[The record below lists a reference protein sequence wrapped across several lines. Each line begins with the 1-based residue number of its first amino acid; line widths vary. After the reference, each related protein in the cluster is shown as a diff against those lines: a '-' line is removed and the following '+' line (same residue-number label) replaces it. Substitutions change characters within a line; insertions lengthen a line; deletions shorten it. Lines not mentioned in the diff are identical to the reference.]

1 MPDPARLPLPYLPA
15 SRTPSMTASARG
27 AAKGEDGA
35 SEMPL
40 ALCAAILLLFA
51 FAIRAPVFGNPVVS
65 VDETFYLLVGDRILH
80 GALPFADLWDRK
92 PVGLFLIYAAIRL
105 LGGEGVLQYQM
116 VATLFAAATAGMIAV
131 VAATFATRAG
141 AVCAGLVYLAFL
153 GAFEGV
159 GGQSPVFYNLF
170 VVLAAWVTLRAR
182 GRPPG
187 ARLALGC
194 GAMLLAGMAIQ
205 TKYTAVFEGMFLGC
219 VLLWQGWRA
228 GTRPAMLVAQGA
240 AWIACGLLPTAA
252 ALAFYVLR
260 GQGEAFLYAN
270 FLSVFERSTYGE
282 GSVLIRLGP
291 IVLLLLPLLLV
302 AALSRWPRRLMRPG
316 GGQDAMA
323 AQDFV
328 MAWSLAALS
337 GFLAFGTYYTHYAL
351 PLLVPLSAMAA
362 PAFGAWQQTGLQLGR
377 GARAP
382 RVPAALL
389 VGLFGLVASFVLV
402 TKHVRQRGDGTEIR
416 KIVSFIRPRLS
427 GCLYVFD
434 GEPMLYHL
442 TGSCIPTRYAFP
454 SHLSDQKE
462 AGAIGVDQVTEI
474 HRIFATH
481 PGIVVTWEGMQP
493 RNSADS
499 VAAVQ
504 DELGRH
510 YRKVLEVPVGRHM
523 RQVYQRRPDDE
534 APQAGAGPR

>member
-1 MPDPARLPLPYLPA
+1 MPDPARLPLSHSSDVRA
-15 SRTPSMTASARG
+15 PSLVAVAEGVTRG
-27 AAKGEDGA
+27 KDGA
-35 SEMPL
+35 GEMPI

-51 FAIRAPVFGNPVVS
+51 FAIRAPVFGNLVVS
-65 VDETFYLLVGDRILH
+65 VDETFYLLVGDRMLQ
-80 GALPFADLWDRK
+80 GALPFVDLWDRK

-105 LGGEGVLQYQM
+105 LGGEGVLQYQV

-131 VAATFATRAG
+131 VATAFATRAG

-170 VVLAAWVTLRAR
+170 VVLAAWLTLRAG
-182 GRPPG
+182 GRSPG
-187 ARLALGC
+187 GRLALGC

-205 TKYTAVFEGMFLGC
+205 TKYTAVFEGIFFGC
-219 VLLWQGWRA
+219 VLLWRGWRA
-228 GTRPAMLVAQGA
+228 GARSATLMGQGA
-240 AWIACGLLPTAA
+240 AWIACGLLPTVA
-252 ALAFYVLR
+252 ALSFYVLR

-270 FLSVFERSTYGE
+270 FFSVFERSTFGE
-282 GSVLIRLGP
+282 GSVFARLGP
-291 IVLLLLPLLLV
+291 IILLLLPLLLV
-302 AALSRWPRRLMRPG
+302 AALSRWPRRLIRPG
-316 GGQDAMA
+316 SGQDAMA

-328 MAWSLAALS
+328 TAWSLAALA

-362 PAFGAWQQTGLQLGR
+362 PAFGAWRRTGLKLGR
-377 GARAP
+377 GAGAP

-402 TKHVRQRGDGTEIR
+402 AKHVRQRGDGTEIR
-416 KIVSFIRPRLS
+416 RIVSFIQPRLE

-462 AGAIGVDQVTEI
+462 AGAIGVDQIAEI

-499 VAAVQ
+499 VAAVEN
-504 DELGRH
+504 ELGRH
-510 YRKVLEVPVGRHM
+510 YRKVLEVPVGRHT
-523 RQVYQRRPDDE
+523 RQVYQRQPDGE
-534 APQAGAGPR
+534 VPQAGAGPR